1 MQGYLTLATGTPFYL
16 DLAMNLVLSLKLNDP
31 TRPVCVVTDRAM
43 PIPDGYRTFIDQ
55 IVYLENK
62 PGFHGCLNKLRMNE
76 VSPFEETMFVDSDC
90 ILLKNDMDRHWAKL
104 QSPGFCSPGGKA
116 TSGRWY
122 GFDIAEVIKKL
133 GIDYMRTLNSGVFY
147 FRQGAETDHFFATAL
162 DLVENHKELLG
173 SFHRNKLQLADEPF
187 IGAALGKLHTPTVS
201 YEPKEGSIQI
211 TTINA
216 SGIHFDPFTHT
227 SQITRHDD
235 FRLLGRFFPRK
246 HVQHSP
252 SFAHFVKLKP
262 QAVYQRISD
271 QLRDHFGLPRFA
283 VSV

>member
-31 TRPVCVVTDRAM
+31 TRPVCVVTDRTM
-43 PIPDGYRTFIDQ
+43 PIPDEYRKFIDHL
-55 IVYLENK
+55 VYLENQ
-62 PGFHGCLNKLRMNE
+62 PGFHGCLNKLRVNE

-90 ILLKNDMDRHWAKL
+90 ILLKDDMDRHWAKF
-104 QSPGFCSPGGKA
+104 QSPGFCSPGTKV

-147 FRQGAETDHFFATAL
+147 FRRGAETDHFFATAL
-162 DLVENHKELLG
+162 DLVEHHKELLG

-201 YEPKEGSIQI
+201 YQPAEGSIQI

-216 SGIHFDPFTHT
+216 SNIRFDPFTHT
-227 SQITRHDD
+227 SQITRHDN
-235 FRLLGRFFPRK
+235 FRLLGRFFPRI

-262 QAVYQRISD
+262 QSLYLQIANS
-271 QLRDHFGLPRFA
+271 LRDHYSLSRFEI
-283 VSV
+283 

>member
-162 DLVENHKELLG
+162 DLVEHHKELLG

-262 QAVYQRISD
+262 QAVYQHISD

>member
-1 MQGYLTLATGTPFYL
+1 MQGYLTLATGAPFYL

-31 TRPVCVVTDRAM
+31 TRPVCIVTDRTM
-43 PIPDGYRTFIDQ
+43 SIPESYRKFIDQ
-55 IVYLENK
+55 ITFMDAK
-62 PGFHGCLNKLRMNE
+62 PGFHGCLNKLRINE
-76 VSPFEETMFVDSDC
+76 VSPFDETMFVDSDC
-90 ILLKNDMDRHWAKL
+90 ILLKNDMDRHWAKF
-104 QSPGFCSPGGKA
+104 QSPGFCSPGGKV

-147 FRQGAETDHFFATAL
+147 FRQGAEADHFFATAL

-187 IGAALGKLHTPTVS
+187 IGATLGKLHTPTVS
-201 YEPKEGSIQI
+201 YQPAEGSIQI

-216 SGIHFDPFTHT
+216 TNIRFDPFTHT
-227 SQITRHDD
+227 SEITRHDD
-235 FRLLGRFFPRK
+235 YRLLGRFFPRK
-246 HVQHSP
+246 HIQHSP

-262 QAVYQRISD
+262 KAVYQRISD
-271 QLRDHFGLPRFA
+271 QLRDHFGLPRFLI
-283 VSV
+283 